1 MKKNLALVLITL
13 LCVGIVAS
21 AKTKKVKLTGV
32 VVDKAC
38 SAKLSK
44 KDNVQEAALGHTK
57 KCALMDACEKSGYG
71 VFVDGKFYEF
81 DAKGNG
87 LAKALIEK
95 STMDKGIKL
104 AVKAKA
110 DDANPTSLMVSKI
123 SAAK

>member
-32 VVDKAC
+32 VVDKSCA
-38 SAKLSK
+38 AKLSK

-57 KCALMDACEKSGYG
+57 KCALMDACVKSGYG

-104 AVKAKA
+104 AVEAKA
-110 DDANPTSLMVSKI
+110 DDANPMSLMVSKI